1 MTVSKVKAIHR
12 ASKNVNRRKKGK
24 KKKNWGEPWLRDGW
38 AMGGYVELTAGQVTI
53 SPTTTTTI
61 WPNISPSLSLSGR
74 VFLLFSERYVASN
87 NRHDLVMLTVV
98 CGHSLSTGC
107 HHHHDG

>member
-12 ASKNVNRRKKGK
+12 VSQNVNREENKTKQT
-24 KKKNWGEPWLRDGW
+24 KKNWGEPWLRDGW

-61 WPNISPSLSLSGR
+61 WPNISPLSLSL
-74 VFLLFSERYVASN
+74 FLDAFSFCFLN
-87 NRHDLVMLTVV
+87 DMLQVITDTT
-98 CGHSLSTGC
+98 L
-107 HHHHDG
+107 